1 MGKIAIVTGGTLG
14 IGAAVVD
21 AFIKEKHTVYNLD
34 INEAGAEKQNVNF
47 IKCDVSDTQQ
57 INNAI
62 DEINKKE
69 KRVDILVCNAGKH
82 LSANIENTTEEQF
95 DDMVALNIKGTF
107 FALKAVLP
115 IMRAQQSGR
124 VVIIGSDQTFIGRPN
139 SAAYG
144 LTKGAIS
151 QLTKG
156 TALDYAK
163 HNIQINC
170 VCPGQIDTP
179 LFQTAIKKYSDKQNM
194 PLDDVKKEM
203 AAEQPIGRTG
213 RPEEVAELVNF
224 LCSCKAEYMTGG
236 FFPIDGGYTAQ

>member
-170 VCPGQIDTP
+170 VCPGQIDPP
-179 LFQTAIKKYSDKQNM
+179 LFQTAIKKIQ
-194 PLDDVKKEM
+194 
-203 AAEQPIGRTG
+203 R
-213 RPEEVAELVNF
+213 
-224 LCSCKAEYMTGG
+224 
-236 FFPIDGGYTAQ
+236 